1 MAELEKDMEEK
12 LIRQLTQDVSQWTY
26 RPDIRTED
34 ELWQNFRQKLNQNN
48 IDVLDGQ
55 ELTDQAFSQVQEF
68 IRT

>member
-34 ELWQNFRQKLNQNN
+34 EL
-48 IDVLDGQ
+48 
-55 ELTDQAFSQVQEF
+55 
-68 IRT
+68 